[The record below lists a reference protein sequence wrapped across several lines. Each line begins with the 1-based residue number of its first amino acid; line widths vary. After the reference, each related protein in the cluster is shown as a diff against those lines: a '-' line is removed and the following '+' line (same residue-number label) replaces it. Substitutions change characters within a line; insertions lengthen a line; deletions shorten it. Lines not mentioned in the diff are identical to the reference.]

1 MELSATLLAWG
12 TTTLLTIAVIIF
24 KRASLA
30 KALRLTVES
39 KRRQLKRQC
48 DDKRS
53 REALHIRREEL
64 RLSEELEQQER
75 ALAEKEEALEL
86 YRAEQTSKKRQQE
99 IELQAIDQEVDELA
113 DSVSD
118 LGKTLMETQDRAAEL
133 RTHHGHQLE
142 TIALTNAEAITEAL
156 ISSSKGNYL
165 SRLEQRKTQDR
176 EDRERRGPLSAR
188 RILGLTLNRYDGIGH
203 LERVTNQFEMPQKA
217 FELLRDSSTPIAQQL
232 SEELDVELWDRGSN
246 IIGIRGENPLG
257 REAARRVLTRLSQ
270 NWTTDSTRIER
281 LCHRVSRQLD
291 QEVIQA
297 GNQAIRSLEME
308 NVHPDIIAL
317 VGRLKFRLSYS
328 QNQLLHAVEVAKLSG
343 LLAKEMGLSVKDAMR
358 GGLLHDIGKA
368 MTHDHEGSHAVLG
381 AEVARRCGEAEVI
394 ANAIGSHHNDEPM
407 NSPIAYIVTA
417 ADALSGARPGARRE
431 TASLYLARMQQLSD
445 IAHGSS
451 KGLERVD
458 IMHAGRELRLEVP
471 GSERIVGEKSKE
483 SRYDDAS
490 MIELAEDVAR
500 TIEEEVVYPGQIRVT
515 VIRESRASAVAR

>member
-1 MELSATLLAWG
+1 MELSTTLLAWG
-12 TTTLLTIAVIIF
+12 TATLLTIAVVIF

-30 KALRLTVES
+30 KALRLTAES
-39 KRRQLKRQC
+39 KKRQFKRQY
-48 DDKRS
+48 DDKRA
-53 REALHIRREEL
+53 REALNLRREEL
-64 RLSEELEQQER
+64 KLSEELEQQE
-75 ALAEKEEALEL
+75 LVLTDKEEALEL
-86 YRAEQTSKKRQQE
+86 YQAEQTAQERQHE
-99 IELQAIDQEVDELA
+99 IEIQAIDQELDELEEN
-113 DSVSD
+113 VND
-118 LGKTLMETQDRAAEL
+118 LGNTLIKTRDRAADL
-133 RTHHGHQLE
+133 QSHHTHQLE
-142 TIALTNAEAITEAL
+142 TIALTNAEAVTQEL

-165 SRLEQRKTQDR
+165 SRLEQRKAQDK
-176 EDRERRGPLSAR
+176 EDNERKGPLAAR

-203 LERVTNQFEMPQKA
+203 LERVTNQFEMPPKA
-217 FELLRDSSTPIAQQL
+217 FEVLRDSSTPMAQQL

-246 IIGIRGENPLG
+246 VIGIRGENPLG

-270 NWTTDSTRIER
+270 NWTTDSARVER

-291 QEVIQA
+291 NEVFQA

-308 NVHPDIIAL
+308 NVHPDIVSL

-328 QNQLLHAVEVAKLSG
+328 QNQLLHAVEVARLSG
-343 LLAKEMGLSVKDAMR
+343 LLAKEMGLNVKDAMR

-381 AEVARRCGEAEVI
+381 AEVARRCGEAEII

-458 IMHAGRELRLEVP
+458 IMHAGREIRLAVP
-471 GSERIVGEKSKE
+471 GSERMVGEKSKD
-483 SRYDDAS
+483 SQYDDAS